1 MKSSPMLFAVLC
13 ATAYAAETATS
24 EVETELSDDGKK
36 FLWVA
41 FLGLALPCLFFSYK
55 TFEIE
60 DGKRYYHILTT
71 FICMFASLAYLTMA
85 SGNGVYTRPFDGRE
99 FFYARYID
107 WTLTTPLM
115 LLDLLGFAG
124 ADSDTTT
131 FLVGIDILMI
141 VAGLIGSFFEG
152 QEKWYFWGFG
162 MLMFIPIVYYLLVT
176 LKETAAYNS
185 QPQWKRD
192 LYGKISILTAVAWS
206 CYPVVW
212 FFAEGSNKLSADT
225 EAVAYTILDIIS
237 KSVFGFLIVSAR
249 EQTDSVDNTTA
260 IVANANAANAGNA
273 NASKAAESK
282 KPAAPTPVADA
293 GSML

>member
-1 MKSSPMLFAVLC
+1 MLFALLC
-13 ATAYAAETATS
+13 ATTYAAETASS
-24 EVETELSDDGKK
+24 EVETELSDNGKK

-41 FLGLALPCLFFSYK
+41 FVGLAGPCLYFAYK
-55 TFEIE
+55 TFSIE

-85 SGNGVYTRPFDGRE
+85 SGHGVYIRPFDGRE
-99 FFYARYID
+99 FFYARYVD

-115 LLDLLGFAG
+115 LLDLLGYAG
-124 ADSDTTT
+124 ADSDTTC

-152 QEKWYFWGFG
+152 QEKWAFWGFG

-176 LKETAAYNS
+176 LKETSAYNQ

-192 LYGKISILTAVAWS
+192 LYGKISMLTAVAWS

-212 FFAEGSNKLSADT
+212 MFAEGSNKLSADT
-225 EAVAYTILDIIS
+225 EAVAYTILDILS

-249 EQTDSVDNTTA
+249 EQTDANDASSNTA
-260 IVANANAANAGNA
+260 VLANA
-273 NASKAAESK
+273 NASKSAAGDAK
-282 KPAAPTPVADA
+282 KAPAPTPFADA